1 MYNDYMDV
9 ITERLF
15 DPNHQIKSGRKI
27 PKGRKRVAY
36 TKLFMGLFYLGIFAT
51 FGPGYNYCTIL
62 EPWFGEMSYV
72 KRFGAAQVYGVVE
85 RTKYYAIWTLT
96 EVIIISSFSLLHR
109 AEQYLLFL
117 FYRVHTFSPVMD
129 SQVSP
134 RLANPCGKRLRT
146 SMCLTSNLRPIS
158 RFYLI
163 HGI

>member
-15 DPNHQIKSGRKI
+15 DPTHQIKSGRKI

-62 EPWFGEMSYV
+62 EPWFGEMGYWR
-72 KRFGAAQVYGVVE
+72 RFGAAQVYGVVE

-96 EVIIISSFSLLHR
+96 EVISMFLPLSVQVIHIYFVVGRIHPHRSRILRVLTNRQINMERSSQRRRAQHR
-109 AEQYLLFL
+109 
-117 FYRVHTFSPVMD
+117 V
-129 SQVSP
+129 
-134 RLANPCGKRLRT
+134 RT
-146 SMCLTSNLRPIS
+146 E
-158 RFYLI
+158 FQ
-163 HGI
+163 GVA